1 MEINELLKKI
11 GASLGR
17 ILENP
22 LSISFAVFAF
32 VGLIVILISLPEY
45 FSDTHNF
52 YVNILS
58 ELHGMIF
65 DLLVIGIL
73 IVWLNE
79 MGQKRQL
86 VRSYK
91 DEIDDFRIWESE
103 EAAYRTVGNIKRLN
117 RYHVYN
123 IDLVNCYLSRTN
135 LSYVIL
141 KGANLNNVNASN
153 SNLIEVNLEGARLN
167 RTNFENSNLNQSNL
181 TGAYASGTNFKDAYM
196 IKAILLNAFLIKAD
210 FRNAFLMEANLNGAN
225 LTGANLD
232 NANLYKADLRNTVG
246 LSIDQLANVRTLYL
260 AKFDPP
266 MMEEI
271 QRRYPTL
278 LGK

>member
-1 MEINELLKKI
+1 MKLDDLKNKF
-11 GASLGR
+11 AVYLER
-17 ILENP
+17 ILGNP
-22 LSISFAVFAF
+22 LSISFIVFIIVA
-32 VGLIVILISLPEY
+32 GIVIVLSIPEY
-45 FSDTHNF
+45 LQDTHLF
-52 YVNILS
+52 YINVLS

-79 MGQKRQL
+79 LGQKRQL

-117 RYHVYN
+117 RYRIYD
-123 IDLVNCYLSRTN
+123 IDLVSCFLSRTN
-135 LSYVIL
+135 LSHVTL
-141 KGANLNNVNASN
+141 KGANLNNANASN

-167 RTNFENSNLNQSNL
+167 RTNFENSNLNQINL
-181 TGAYASGTNFKDAYM
+181 TAAYASGTNFKDAYM
-196 IKAILLNAFLIKAD
+196 IKANLLNAFLIKAD
-210 FRNAFLMEANLNGAN
+210 FKNAFLMEANLNGAN

-232 NANLYKADLRNTVG
+232 NANLYKADMRNTVG
-246 LSIDQLANVRTLYL
+246 LTIEQLAGVRTLYL
-260 AKFDPP
+260 AKFDPE
-266 MMEEI
+266 MMAQI
-271 QRRYPTL
+271 QSKYPDL